1 MAKEVARDEFSEE
14 QVMPGR
20 LRTSATTEEQAIAEA
35 NKFADDFNARNLV
48 LEEYVRARTQAGPV
62 EFRNPV
68 FNEIQ
73 RAMTQR
79 QETEYTPGETA
90 SLQRLAVAPIPPQ
103 VDFGDDP
110 GMAGMGMGGGL
121 PSVRQVPFR
130 PVPPR
135 PDEER
140 LREEF
145 DEAMGVTD
153 AGFDTA
159 LAQAKVA
166 EEEQMAKSIS
176 DDLASFKIQPFRAY
190 ENTMFAVVAALS
202 SALGAAAQSL
212 TGVPNTAVKLIND
225 AINKDV
231 AAQKAQYNA
240 LKDKSQVQNNVY
252 GQAMNSLNNAKA
264 AERQA
269 RLGARKAYELRL
281 DAIKKERRGAVEL
294 NAQIDMFN
302 ASNEAAM
309 NKLKAGMAAKAAKTK
324 EMDTDLAR
332 SAGAFN
338 VINDF
343 VNQYE
348 RADTG
353 IGSSV
358 ISAFSGSD
366 FIVRLADKDTQDLV
380 MAHRSAKGQLP
391 VIVNAIMKASGD
403 SGNIGENE
411 RALFIKS
418 AEMLIPSMSI
428 MAGLDDKT
436 KATAI
441 QMARVAMSDLMGIL
455 GLGQEALRDP
465 ANKAMI
471 QAKVEKIGKAAEEIK
486 RLTSGASPVQPTRR
500 EKESASGPVQ
510 PMRELGPRFGL

>member
-1 MAKEVARDEFSEE
+1 MAEEIAREEFSEE

-35 NKFADDFNARNLV
+35 NKFADDFNARNLI
-48 LEEYVRARTQAGPV
+48 LQEYVLARTQAGPV
-62 EFRNPV
+62 EFQNPELA
-68 FNEIQ
+68 EIQ

-79 QETEYTPGETA
+79 QETEYTPEEAA
-90 SLQRLAVAPIPPQ
+90 SFQRLAVAPIPPQ

-145 DEAMGVTD
+145 DEGMGVTD

-309 NKLKAGMAAKAAKTK
+309 NKLKAGMAAKAAKGEKEGGYRETVKNYANQVLAVTK
-324 EMDTDLAR
+324 ELKDADIGVFDVLGLKGASFDPALLDMLASEDNKDLLRRYHALESAR
-332 SAGAFN
+332 
-338 VINDF
+338 
-343 VNQYE
+343 
-348 RADTG
+348 G
-353 IGSSV
+353 IV
-358 ISAFSGSD
+358 
-366 FIVRLADKDTQDLV
+366 
-380 MAHRSAKGQLP
+380 
-391 VIVNAIMKASGD
+391 VNAVMRSSGD
-403 SGNIGENE
+403 SG
-411 RALFIKS
+411 ALGDREHDKFKKDIEKIVPKLGLLQGLS
-418 AEMLIPSMSI
+418 RNAKKAAIAHAYAAFTLINEMLS
-428 MAGLDDKT
+428 LDLNL
-436 KATAI
+436 AENH
-441 QMARVAMSDLMGIL
+441 AR
-455 GLGQEALRDP
+455 
-465 ANKAMI
+465 
-471 QAKVEKIGKAAEEIK
+471 AKEIAKEIGKIADKAPE
-486 RLTSGASPVQPTRR
+486 QPTPRTGVPKTDTR
-500 EKESASGPVQ
+500 DLPRGVGHP
-510 PMRELGPRFGL
+510 LGHSL